1 MQVIDL
7 RQVLAAMGLPRTGLK
22 ASLVDRAWDAAKQE
36 LAGEWRT
43 DSSRFATTISCFHL
57 R

>member
-1 MQVIDL
+1 MIDL
-7 RQVLAAMGLPRTGLK
+7 RQVLAAMGLSRTGLK
-22 ASLVDRAWDAAKQE
+22 ASLVDRAWGAAKQE

-43 DSSRFATTISCFHL
+43 DSSRFVTTLSHIHM